1 MGNEHADALAKKSA
15 TTYSELAD
23 ISIKTAGPEGNPFY
37 NIQWLTKEDTRK
49 PNTNPQTREVQP
61 VRGPE
66 KINMVLGCPVEAAQ
80 GRSGEPGNCRGDS
93 PCDFRGTR

>member
-1 MGNEHADALAKKSA
+1 VGVQKGVGVDENVSGANDEWSVRVCKKVWVWM
-15 TTYSELAD
+15 
-23 ISIKTAGPEGNPFY
+23 KTCLG
-37 NIQWLTKEDTRK
+37 LTVSGACG
-49 PNTNPQTREVQP
+49 REVQP